1 MQRFNN
7 LCILKCYTFFYSEFQ
22 LKVNIHFTICV
33 CSPVTGAYNRQLVF
47 NFVLQGNPIE
57 RDKTYQTD
65 ILRCSNVMTLDNIA
79 VRPLPKEQLPS
90 VCKYF
95 ILITIIITH
104 LLALMMYKT
113 LL

>member
-1 MQRFNN
+1 M
-7 LCILKCYTFFYSEFQ
+7 LYFF
-22 LKVNIHFTICV
+22 IHVFAY
-33 CSPVTGAYNRQLVF
+33 PVKGECNSQLVF
-47 NFVLQGNPIE
+47 IFVLQGNPIE

-104 LLALMMYKT
+104 LLALMYKMQPSFDVHCN
-113 LL
+113 

>member
-1 MQRFNN
+1 
-7 LCILKCYTFFYSEFQ
+7 
-22 LKVNIHFTICV
+22 
-33 CSPVTGAYNRQLVF
+33 VF

-65 ILRCSNVMTLDNIA
+65 ILHCSNVMTLDNIA